1 MIKKYVKKLTEVEA
15 IQWTGDNTRE
25 IEEFTKNSLIILKNK
40 ARAATR
46 NVLLK

>member
-25 IEEFTKNSLIILKNK
+25 VEEFTNW
-40 ARAATR
+40 RAC
-46 NVLLK
+46 